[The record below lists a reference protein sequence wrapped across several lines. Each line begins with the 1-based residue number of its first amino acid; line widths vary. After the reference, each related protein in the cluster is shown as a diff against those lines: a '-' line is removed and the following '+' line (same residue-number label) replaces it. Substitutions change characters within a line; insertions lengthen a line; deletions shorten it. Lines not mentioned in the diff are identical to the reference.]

1 MRQELMVLALAV
13 TAAVG
18 SLAWGQAVVAV
29 PYARVFASASGR
41 VGLKVLPN
49 VKDPLQPA
57 TGILFTLGEDG
68 SEKELWRRELVN
80 LPGQVSVFEDGQQV
94 YVVALDGWG
103 SLGGKHGMVVYGGQG
118 QVLRDLHS
126 DELRAPAPPEAP
138 RAAGPNA
145 GVPLRSAVGTLQS
158 WRAGATLH
166 FVPGE
171 GGAHVEL
178 RWPDG
183 TAAAVPI
190 AGGPV
195 KRSTV
200 ASGRQPPQSSNTP
213 KNSRK

>member
-1 MRQELMVLALAV
+1 MRQELVLFALVAM
-13 TAAVG
+13 AAVG
-18 SLAWGQAVVAV
+18 SQAWAQAVVAV
-29 PYARVFASASGR
+29 PYPRVFASASGR

-57 TGILFTLGEDG
+57 TGILFTLGVDG

-94 YVVALDGWG
+94 YVVALDSWG

-118 QVLRDLHS
+118 QVLRELHS
-126 DELRAPAPPEAP
+126 DELRPPAPPEPP

-145 GVPLRSAVGTLQS
+145 GVPLKSSVGIIQS

-171 GGAHVEL
+171 GSGHVEL

-183 TAAAVPI
+183 TAAAVPL

-200 ASGRQPPQSSNTP
+200 TSPGHPPQSPNTP